1 MDIRGRKMARY
12 IRTKD
17 LQHGWKGQGQGQ
29 EGASVIG

>member
-17 LQHGWKGQGQGQ
+17 LLHGWKIQGQ